1 MMTSACGFASAC
13 RSTVGGHRRPVGPG
27 RAALG
32 PVADLPPQV
41 LASGAPV
48 VVVSQGTVDNA
59 DQDKLLAHTLTAP
72 KNQPHVVVATTGGVG
87 TG

>member
-1 MMTSACGFASAC
+1 
-13 RSTVGGHRRPVGPG
+13 
-27 RAALG
+27 
-32 PVADLPPQV
+32 VADLPPQALV
-41 LASGAPV
+41 PCAPV